1 MKKAFTITEAIISAA
16 MLGVIAAIVLPM
28 INDFQP
34 NKDKTAYNKAL
45 YSMKS
50 AVSNVMDNTFEI
62 AANMGSAYEP
72 SKHLQNLT
80 REQACKAFAENFNT
94 TGSINC
100 GVNGSYE
107 EPNFV
112 TTDGMRFWDIG
123 GSGPFASEEDNDTS
137 QVIKMDRELK
147 QADRNKREMRG
158 MFRDDPKGYYNIFN
172 KAFARF
178 EQYETWI
185 DEPAKKLT
193 LDNMINYANFQ
204 DIVVRNC
211 RDRLYFSRF
220 QECARELG
228 LIK

>member
-45 YSMKS
+45 YSMQS

-80 REQACKAFAENFNT
+80 REQACNAFAENFNT
-94 TGSINC
+94 TGTINC
-100 GVNGSYE
+100 RVKGSYE

-137 QVIKMDRELK
+137 QIIKMDRELK
-147 QADRNKREMRG
+147 QADRNKREKSPVQGDGSKGGEGLKIAIRKDG
-158 MFRDDPKGYYNIFN
+158 KVYTPENSETDPYW
-172 KAFARF
+172 A
-178 EQYETWI
+178 YE
-185 DEPAKKLT
+185 
-193 LDNMINYANFQ
+193 NY
-204 DIVVRNC
+204 
-211 RDRLYFSRF
+211 
-220 QECARELG
+220 
-228 LIK
+228 LIKEAMSLNNKK

>member
-45 YSMKS
+45 YSMQS

-80 REQACKAFAENFNT
+80 REQACNAFAENFNT
-94 TGSINC
+94 TGTINC
-100 GVNGSYE
+100 RDKGSYE

-137 QVIKMDRELK
+137 QIIKMDRELK
-147 QADRNKREMRG
+147 QADRNKREKSPVQGDGSKGGEGLKIAIRKDG
-158 MFRDDPKGYYNIFN
+158 KVYTPENSETDPYW
-172 KAFARF
+172 A
-178 EQYETWI
+178 YE
-185 DEPAKKLT
+185 
-193 LDNMINYANFQ
+193 NY
-204 DIVVRNC
+204 
-211 RDRLYFSRF
+211 
-220 QECARELG
+220 
-228 LIK
+228 LIKEAMSLNNKK

>member
-16 MLGVIAAIVLPM
+16 MLGVVAAIVLPM

-45 YSMKS
+45 YSMQS

-80 REQACKAFAENFNT
+80 REQACNAFAENFNT

-107 EPNFV
+107 EPNFI

-123 GSGPFASEEDNDTS
+123 GSGPFASENGKTS
-137 QVIKMDRELK
+137 QIIKMDRELK
-147 QADRNKREMRG
+147 QADRNKREKAPVQGDGSKGGEGLKIAIR
-158 MFRDDPKGYYNIFN
+158 RDGKVYTPENSETDPYW
-172 KAFARF
+172 A
-178 EQYETWI
+178 YE
-185 DEPAKKLT
+185 
-193 LDNMINYANFQ
+193 NY
-204 DIVVRNC
+204 
-211 RDRLYFSRF
+211 
-220 QECARELG
+220 
-228 LIK
+228 LIKEAMSLNNKK

>member
-45 YSMKS
+45 YSMQS

-80 REQACKAFAENFNT
+80 REQACNAFAENFNT
-94 TGSINC
+94 TGTINC
-100 GVNGSYE
+100 RVKGSYE

-137 QVIKMDRELK
+137 QIIKMDRELK
-147 QADRNKREMRG
+147 QADRNKREKAPVQGDGSKGGEGLKIAIR
-158 MFRDDPKGYYNIFN
+158 RDGKVYTPEKSETDPYW
-172 KAFARF
+172 A
-178 EQYETWI
+178 YE
-185 DEPAKKLT
+185 
-193 LDNMINYANFQ
+193 NY
-204 DIVVRNC
+204 
-211 RDRLYFSRF
+211 
-220 QECARELG
+220 
-228 LIK
+228 LIKEAMSLNNKK